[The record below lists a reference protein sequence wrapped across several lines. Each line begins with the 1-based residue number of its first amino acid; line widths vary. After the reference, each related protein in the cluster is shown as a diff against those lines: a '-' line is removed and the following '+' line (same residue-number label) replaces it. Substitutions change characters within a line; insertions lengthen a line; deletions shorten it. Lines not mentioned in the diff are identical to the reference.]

1 MSRLLGENIK
11 KYHFFFFLVIL
22 LCVMAVYV
30 LCLFLMVPWIGL
42 RSVIVAFP
50 GHTHLWGKHI
60 FLIYLFCLEC
70 MYSAT
75 NVYSV
80 YFVLSVCIVLP
91 MCIVSILS

>member
-1 MSRLLGENIK
+1 
-11 KYHFFFFLVIL
+11 
-22 LCVMAVYV
+22 
-30 LCLFLMVPWIGL
+30 MVPWIGL

-50 GHTHLWGKHI
+50 GHTHLCGNNF
-60 FLIYLFCLEC
+60 FLICQFCLEC